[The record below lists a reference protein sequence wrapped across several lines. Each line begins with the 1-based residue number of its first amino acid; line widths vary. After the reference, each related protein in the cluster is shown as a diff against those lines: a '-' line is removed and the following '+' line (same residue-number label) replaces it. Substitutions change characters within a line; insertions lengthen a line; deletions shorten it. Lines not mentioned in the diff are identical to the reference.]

1 LWNAVTGYLTSSAAL
16 LFLINLLIN
25 SFVSNLIKG
34 INLTFIE
41 KNVTMSF
48 NISTDDTENNLVV
61 SITPFSVAQHILK
74 INKLNFNLPVVSERI
89 TTEGIEVVFDES
101 VDLDTLNRHLET
113 FSEDELNK
121 ITEQ

>member
-1 LWNAVTGYLTSSAAL
+1 MWNAVTSYLTSPTAL

-41 KNVTMSF
+41 KSVTMSF
-48 NISTDDTENNLVV
+48 NISIDDTENNLVV

-89 TTEGIEVVFDES
+89 TTDGKEVVFDES

-113 FSEDELNK
+113 FSDDELNK
-121 ITEQ
+121 IAEQ

>member
-1 LWNAVTGYLTSSAAL
+1 
-16 LFLINLLIN
+16 
-25 SFVSNLIKG
+25 
-34 INLTFIE
+34 
-41 KNVTMSF
+41 MSF

-61 SITPFSVAQHILK
+61 SITPLSVAQHILK

-89 TTEGIEVVFDES
+89 TTDGIEVVFDES

>member
-1 LWNAVTGYLTSSAAL
+1 LWSAVTSYLTSPAAL

-25 SFVSNLIKG
+25 SFFSNLIKD

-41 KNVTMSF
+41 KNVTTSF
-48 NISTDDTENNLVV
+48 NISTDDTGNNLVV

-74 INKLNFNLPVVSERI
+74 INKFNFNLPVVSERI
-89 TTEGIEVVFDES
+89 ITDGIEVVFEES

-113 FSEDELNK
+113 FSENELNK
-121 ITEQ
+121 IAEQ

>member
-1 LWNAVTGYLTSSAAL
+1 
-16 LFLINLLIN
+16 
-25 SFVSNLIKG
+25 
-34 INLTFIE
+34 
-41 KNVTMSF
+41 MSF

-61 SITPFSVAQHILK
+61 SITPLSVAQHILK
-74 INKLNFNLPVVSERI
+74 INKINFNLPVVSER
-89 TTEGIEVVFDES
+89 TTTNGIEVVFDES

>member
-1 LWNAVTGYLTSSAAL
+1 LWNAVTSYLTSPTAL

-41 KNVTMSF
+41 KSVTMSF
-48 NISTDDTENNLVV
+48 NISIDDTENNLVV

-89 TTEGIEVVFDES
+89 TTDGKEVVFDES

-113 FSEDELNK
+113 FSDDELNK
-121 ITEQ
+121 IAEQ

>member
-1 LWNAVTGYLTSSAAL
+1 MWNAVTGYLISSAAL

-61 SITPFSVAQHILK
+61 SITPLSVAQHILK

-89 TTEGIEVVFDES
+89 TTDGIEVVFDES

>member
-1 LWNAVTGYLTSSAAL
+1 LWNVVISYLTSPPAL

-25 SFVSNLIKG
+25 SFFSNLIKG

-61 SITPFSVAQHILK
+61 SITPLSVAEHILK
-74 INKLNFNLPVVSERI
+74 INKFNFNLPVVSERI
-89 TTEGIEVVFDES
+89 ITDGIEVVFDES

-113 FSEDELNK
+113 FSDDELNK
-121 ITEQ
+121 ISEQ

>member
-1 LWNAVTGYLTSSAAL
+1 LWNAVTGYLISSAAL

-61 SITPFSVAQHILK
+61 SITPLSVAQHILK

-89 TTEGIEVVFDES
+89 TTDGIEVVFDES